1 MDKKLLEHEEYI
13 KTTIK
18 KFEHELKVSDHKLK
32 TESIIDDIKELSDF
46 NQKTIHNFQ
55 HERSIHLTV
64 TLFFVGLLL
73 VSIIAMMS
81 LMAFPS
87 SYNLSLMSTLTI
99 IIVAILFI
107 TDIFYIR
114 HYYQLE
120 NGTQRLYELSKKL
133 YKLSHKN

>member
-1 MDKKLLEHEEYI
+1 MDKKLLEHEEYV
-13 KTTIK
+13 KTAIK
-18 KFEHELKVSDHKLK
+18 KFEHELKASDHKLK
-32 TESIIDDIKELSDF
+32 TESIVDNIKELSDF

-64 TLFFVGLLL
+64 TLFFVSLLL
-73 VSIIAMMS
+73 ASIVAMLS

-87 SYNLSLMSTLTI
+87 SYGLSSMSTLMM
-99 IIVAILFI
+99 IVIAILFV

-133 YKLSHKN
+133 YNLSHKI